1 VRRRCPRCWTPSLR
15 WQTTKWRVF
24 AGLAL
29 RRRPSGRVRSCGS
42 AVGSED
48 DRCFAR
54 VAGVVQ
60 RVGVAAANQGHA
72 RLPNAVA
79 FVSARLPWGTR
90 RAPVWVS
97 QAATQNAKP
106 RRLSLDP
113 GPSRCEDR
121 GDLTSRSHPQPERGT
136 ARISVASTRCCRG
149 TPFAN
154 AHLPPHRPDRADGM
168 GMPGTRS
175 IEAE

>member
-1 VRRRCPRCWTPSLR
+1 MRRRCPRCWTPSLR

-97 QAATQNAKP
+97 QAATQNAINPALSPSTRVP
-106 RRLSLDP
+106 RP
-113 GPSRCEDR
+113 RCEER
-121 GDLTSRSHPQPERGT
+121 DLTSRSHPQPERGT

-149 TPFAN
+149 TAFAN

-168 GMPGTRS
+168 GVPGTRA
-175 IEAE
+175 IEA